1 MPETFYDKQIE
12 WPGAAVFALAGWPG
26 FVSVSVPLCVSMCM
40 FMRKGIV
47 VSLLVFRP
55 FPSNSSSYLARRSP
69 AALPFARNGLN
80 VLIQ

>member
-1 MPETFYDKQIE
+1 MPETYYDKQIE

-47 VSLLVFRP
+47 VSLSRCSFFDHSPRIPHRILPGDHPLLCRP
-55 FPSNSSSYLARRSP
+55 REM
-69 AALPFARNGLN
+69 G
-80 VLIQ
+80 